1 MCPSALCYDK
11 DRNRIGRDLYETAHP
26 FFIMLGLIVS
36 GLIIVFLSR
45 LIYAHLYP
53 LLPALDLV
61 QIALLGMVVAAVGL
75 AWGHCT
81 IRCPHCGGSMS
92 QHNLFQPQCPR
103 CGRDVDWR

>member
-1 MCPSALCYDK
+1 MKL
-11 DRNRIGRDLYETAHP
+11 RTR

-36 GLIIVFLSR
+36 GLMIVFLSR
-45 LIYAHLYP
+45 LIYAHLYV

-61 QIALLGMVVAAVGL
+61 QIALIGILIAAVGL

-92 QHNLFQPQCPR
+92 QHNLFQPEGR
-103 CGRDVDWR
+103 RGGRDGEGR

>member
-1 MCPSALCYDK
+1 MKL
-11 DRNRIGRDLYETAHP
+11 RTR

-61 QIALLGMVVAAVGL
+61 QIALLGMVVAAIGL

-103 CGRDVDWR
+103 CGRDVDWS